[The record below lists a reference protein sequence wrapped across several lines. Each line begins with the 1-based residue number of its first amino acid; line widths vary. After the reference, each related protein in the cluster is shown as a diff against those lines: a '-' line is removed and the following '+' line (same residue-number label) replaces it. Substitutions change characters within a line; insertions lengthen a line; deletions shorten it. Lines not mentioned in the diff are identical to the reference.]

1 MQLIWTRVWKL
12 NNLNCQIYFPHI
24 FTFVGV
30 FLGSL
35 INCLP
40 LTSLDQIYRKFFWE
54 KNGQNI
60 LCEDFVVSL
69 GLRITIHSWSILIRT
84 ESPCATSGR
93 WLDWRSEL
101 WGNIWWWWDD
111 WLAALLSSQMK
122 RRERCWLARLW
133 LERCF
138 VRRMR
143 YKSIRI
149 ISPAHLV
156 FL

>member
-12 NNLNCQIYFPHI
+12 NNQNCQIYFPHI
-24 FTFVGV
+24 FSFVGV

-35 INCLP
+35 INCSL
-40 LTSLDQIYRKFFWE
+40 LTSLYQIYRKFFWE
-54 KNGQNI
+54 KWAKHI
-60 LCEDFVVSL
+60 VWRLCCKRGASCHHSFMINVDYDRASIRNLLRWWLYWVLL
-69 GLRITIHSWSILIRT
+69 GGEEIFH
-84 ESPCATSGR
+84 A
-93 WLDWRSEL
+93 
-101 WGNIWWWWDD
+101 DD
-111 WLAALLSSQMK
+111 WLTDWLLSQMK

-149 ISPAHLV
+149 ISQHHLV